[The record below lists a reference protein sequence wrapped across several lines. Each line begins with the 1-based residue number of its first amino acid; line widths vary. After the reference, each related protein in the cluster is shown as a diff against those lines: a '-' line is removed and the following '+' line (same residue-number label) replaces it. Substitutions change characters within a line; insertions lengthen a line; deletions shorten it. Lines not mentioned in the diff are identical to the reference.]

1 MLADM
6 SLLVTLRSLFERKI
20 IIGIHGLENKPSR
33 DLLERWWRDSIKEGL
48 ARIGKPLRR
57 FNFELVYWADYFY
70 ERPQDPSVTDRKSP
84 YFLDDPYIASEKPA
98 YDFKPSAIRKKVLD
112 FLEKQLD
119 NFFFDEK
126 RGTRFE
132 KITNFIVRK
141 LFRDLDV
148 YYHKNCV
155 TARYASLKAREAIRN
170 ELAKALR
177 KHRRKKIMLVA
188 HSMGTIIS
196 YDVLSHMVPDVKI
209 DTFIT
214 IGSPLGLPIIMKK
227 IFEERGMAFRKD
239 ASAPSP
245 ENISLRWLNFSDLR
259 DPVAANYNLS
269 DDFSPNSRGVGPV
282 DCLIEND
289 YVFEKKSHPH
299 KLYGYLRVPPVS
311 WAIYNFL
318 KGK

>member
-1 MLADM
+1 MAAFDFI
-6 SLLVTLRSLFERKI
+6 RSLFERKI
-20 IIGIHGLENKPSR
+20 IIGIHGLENKPPR
-33 DLLERWWRDSIKEGL
+33 ELLERWWRDSVKEGL
-48 ARIGKPLRR
+48 TRIGKPVKK

-70 ERPQDPSVTDRKSP
+70 ERPQDPSVSDRKSP
-84 YFLDDPYIASEKPA
+84 YFLDDPYLASDRPVT
-98 YDFKPSAIRKKVLD
+98 DFKPSVIRKKVLD

-119 NFFFDEK
+119 NLFFDEK
-126 RGTRFE
+126 KGIKIE
-132 KITNFIVRK
+132 KITNFIVQR

-155 TARYASLKAREAIRN
+155 TARYATQKAKEALRG

-177 KHRRKKIMLVA
+177 KHRRKKIMLIA

-196 YDVLSHMVPDVKI
+196 YDVLSHVAPDVAI

-214 IGSPLGLPIIMKK
+214 IGSPLGLPLIMKK
-227 IFEERGMAFRKD
+227 IFEERGIAFTKN
-239 ASAPSP
+239 AAAPSP
-245 ENISLRWLNFSDLR
+245 ESVRGRWLNFSDLR

-269 DDFSPNSRGVGPV
+269 DDYAPNSRGVGPV

-289 YVFEKKSHPH
+289 YVFEGKVRPH